1 METLIGPSAA
11 SFCASIRVDI
21 DEQSQ
26 IGGARRTAVALA
38 HTHRLGPEAIGRL
51 AIIVTE
57 AATNIVRHAGR
68 GYVVLRAFSTPA
80 TAVIELLALDKGPGI
95 HEVGRAMKD
104 GYSTIGTAGQG
115 LGGIARLAD
124 VFDIHS
130 RRGMGTAV
138 LARVGDRTRRSMGPL
153 ATTPAADD
161 LGVVCI
167 PLHGELECGDAWQVI
182 ISRQH
187 TSVLVVDG
195 LGHGPDAAA
204 AAATATATFSHSCG
218 AGPET
223 MLTAL
228 DAAMRETRGAAVSL
242 VVIDRA
248 AHRMQFGGIGNVEG
262 RVLTGDATQHLI
274 PQNGIVGHGMPLPR
288 PSDVAWPAGS
298 RLVMHSDGIIPRWR
312 VDRYESGA
320 MLHPA
325 LVAGL
330 IYRDFARDRD
340 DATVLVLRDA
350 VARVGE
356 ERR

>member
-1 METLIGPSAA
+1 METLIAPNAAAFYA
-11 SFCASIRVDI
+11 SFRVDI

-26 IGGARRTAVALA
+26 IGGARRTAVALGHA
-38 HTHRLGPEAIGRL
+38 HRLGSDAIGRL

-68 GYVVLRAFSTPA
+68 GYVVLRAFATPA
-80 TAVIELLALDKGPGI
+80 SAVVELLALDKGPGI
-95 HEVGRAMKD
+95 HDVARAMKD

-138 LARVGDRTRRSMGPL
+138 LARVCDRSTRSMGAL
-153 ATTPAADD
+153 AATPAADD

-167 PLHGELECGDAWQVI
+167 PLHGELECGDAWQVV

-204 AAATATATFSHSCG
+204 AAAAAMAAFSHTSG
-218 AGPET
+218 AAPET

-242 VVIDRA
+242 VVIDNV

-262 RVLTGDATQHLI
+262 RVLTGNATQHLI
-274 PQNGIVGHGMPLPR
+274 PQNGIVGHGMPSPR
-288 PSDVAWPAGS
+288 ATDVAWPVGS

-312 VDRYESGA
+312 LDRYESGA
-320 MLHPA
+320 TLHPA

-350 VARVGE
+350 VVRTGE